1 MKTTAA
7 LFFSF
12 AVVASAIA
20 VEAPRVSAKEAA
32 KRVADGTAVLVDVRE
47 SSEWNETGVAAPAAL
62 LPKSDFD
69 GAQKAWKPFLEKNA
83 GKEIILYCRSGHRA
97 GIVAATL
104 AEKGVKVSNA
114 GGLKDWT
121 DAGLPVKKLDAKKE

>member
-12 AVVASAIA
+12 AVAASAIA
-20 VEAPRVSAKEAA
+20 VEAPRISAKEAA

-47 SSEWNETGVAAPAAL
+47 SSEWAESGVAAPAVL

-69 GAQKAWKPFLEKNA
+69 GAQVQWKEFLAKNA
-83 GKEIILYCRSGHRA
+83 DKEVILYCRSGRRA
-97 GIVAATL
+97 GMIAESL
-104 AEKGVKVSNA
+104 AEKGIKVANA
-114 GGLKDWT
+114 GGMKDWA
-121 DAGLPVKKLDAKKE
+121 DAGL